1 MVSYGITF
9 EKNNMIN
16 ELHRSPEQ
24 GSDAFL
30 FVRITF
36 EGRKQ
41 YVIVVSF
48 GIYFSRFLTVSVLE
62 PITATFIN
70 KALPFL

>member
-36 EGRKQ
+36 E
-41 YVIVVSF
+41 
-48 GIYFSRFLTVSVLE
+48 
-62 PITATFIN
+62 
-70 KALPFL
+70 